1 MMTKPYEL
9 EEKIMDCWSVCNDL
23 KTAYTQICDGEREP
37 TIDEITNALMG
48 MEQLYNWKFEQLF
61 FIFEQILK
69 TLKEK
74 EFDEVHTP

>member
-1 MMTKPYEL
+1 MTKPYDL
-9 EEKIMDCWSVCNDL
+9 EEKIMDCWAVCNDL

-48 MEQLYNWKFEQLF
+48 MQQLYHWKFEILF
-61 FIFEQILK
+61 NTFEDMLK

-74 EFDEVHTP
+74 EFENLSP

>member
-61 FIFEQILK
+61 FIFEQVLK